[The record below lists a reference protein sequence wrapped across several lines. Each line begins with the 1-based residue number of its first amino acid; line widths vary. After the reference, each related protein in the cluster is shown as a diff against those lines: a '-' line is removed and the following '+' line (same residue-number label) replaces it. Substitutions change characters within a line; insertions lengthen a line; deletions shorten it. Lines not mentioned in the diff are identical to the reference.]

1 MMKSEMDWRQL
12 NGLALAY
19 MGDAVFEKHVR
30 YELLKQGAV
39 KPNKLHKTA
48 TNYVSAKAQAYILHE
63 LYQQEVLSEAEQAVV
78 RRGRNAK
85 SNSVPKNTDMTT
97 YRNSTGFEA
106 LIGYLFITKE
116 NERLE
121 TIMNKAVL
129 LIHTKGEET

>member
-63 LYQQEVLSEAEQAVV
+63 LYQQEFYQKRSKRLFVEDVM
-78 RRGRNAK
+78 RNQIAC
-85 SNSVPKNTDMTT
+85 P
-97 YRNSTGFEA
+97 R
-106 LIGYLFITKE
+106 IQI
-116 NERLE
+116 
-121 TIMNKAVL
+121 
-129 LIHTKGEET
+129 